1 MSLKSFHVF
10 FIALSI
16 LLTAGCA
23 VWAFANGVSG
33 GRFRPRVSPVASVA
47 LLIYGMAFLK
57 KAKRIIT

>member
-10 FIALSI
+10 FIVLSI
-16 LLTAGCA
+16 LVTAGCA
-23 VWAFANGVSG
+23 VWAFVNGVSG
-33 GRFRPRVSPVASVA
+33 GFGPGCAVASVA

>member
-16 LLTAGCA
+16 LVTAGCA
-23 VWAFANGVSG
+23 VWAFVNGVTG
-33 GRFRPRVSPVASVA
+33 GFGPGCAVAAVA
-47 LLIYGMAFLK
+47 LVIYEVVFLK

>member
-23 VWAFANGVSG
+23 AWAFANGVTG
-33 GRFRPRVSPVASVA
+33 GFGPGCAVVAVA
-47 LLIYGMAFLK
+47 LVIYGIFFLK
-57 KAKRIIT
+57 KARRIIT

>member
-10 FIALSI
+10 FIIVSI

-23 VWAFANGVSG
+23 AWAFANHA
-33 GRFRPRVSPVASVA
+33 SPVFGWSCAGAA
-47 LLIYGMAFLK
+47 LALTIYSGFFIK

>member
-10 FIALSI
+10 FIVISI

-23 VWAFANGVSG
+23 VWAFANGVTG
-33 GRFRPRVSPVASVA
+33 GFGPGCAVAAVA
-47 LLIYGMAFLK
+47 LVVYGAMFLK